1 MNEEDITM
9 ENNYDNIPGE
19 NNASKQENVS
29 PDVEQQKVEPSRQ
42 YTDPNAGTQYS
53 DPNAGQQPYN
63 SQTYQYAGQNDNG
76 QQYQYTGQN
85 NYQQDGYGQQSGYN
99 YQQNN
104 YNTQGYNYQD
114 NYNYN
119 TGSYN
124 QVNNQGMDMRPLTM
138 GEWVLTIL
146 APMIPCV
153 GIIFYFV
160 WAFSKTGNINRRNYC
175 RASLIITGVCLL
187 IYIVFIAIFGVALF
201 GSYGVY

>member
-9 ENNYDNIPGE
+9 ENNYDNIPEE
-19 NNASKQENVS
+19 NNASKQENAS
-29 PDVEQQKVEPSRQ
+29 PDVEQQKVEPSQQ
-42 YTDPNAGTQYS
+42 YTDPNAGTRYS

-63 SQTYQYAGQNDNG
+63 SQTYQYAGQNG
-76 QQYQYTGQN
+76 
-85 NYQQDGYGQQSGYN
+85 YQQGGYN

-104 YNTQGYNYQD
+104 YNNQGYNYQD